1 MSFKASVTYAK
12 ITGRAAYQ
20 LAKGEVSYSDVTA
33 TEITLDAYSLTQRPL
48 DQFSFLDL
56 ASLEPQKNT
65 LDSLGFTDTQAL
77 AMAKSVVDSVG
88 FSEDF
93 DILLIIE
100 RAFGDSF
107 AVSDFSLLV
116 LDKGL
121 ADTVGFLSEL
131 HKSVSL
137 GKADAASIN
146 DLYSAGI
153 EKPVD
158 DSFSFSDSLQT
169 AASFV
174 RGLADASTLSDEST
188 LAFNKPATDVFALL
202 ESQQKSV
209 ALGKDS
215 SFLFGDT
222 QSRVFDK
229 QASEALGVTDSFAR
243 VATYIRNFTDTFGLD
258 ELVNVSPNWGIEKT
272 NVFSFTENFSY
283 EVRAGHN
290 SVLNSSALNTYTL
303 NL

>member
-33 TEITLDAYSLTQRPL
+33 TEIMLDAYSLTQRPL

-65 LDSLGFTDTQAL
+65 LDSLGFTDAQAL
-77 AMAKSVVDSVG
+77 AIAKSVVDSVG
-88 FSEDF
+88 FSEDV
-93 DILLIIE
+93 DVLLIYE
-100 RAFGDSF
+100 RAFSDSF
-107 AVSDFSLLV
+107 AISDFSAIALH
-116 LDKGL
+116 KGL
-121 ADTVGFLSEL
+121 VDTVGFSDGLQNAM
-131 HKSVSL
+131 SL
-137 GKADAASIN
+137 GKAETVSVNELHSVA
-146 DLYSAGI
+146 I
-153 EKPVD
+153 EKSSSD
-158 DSFSFSDSLQT
+158 AFSFSDELQT
-169 AASFV
+169 ATIFV

-188 LAFNKPATDVFALL
+188 LAFNKPATDIFALS

-215 SFLFGDT
+215 SFSFGDT

>member
-1 MSFKASVTYAK
+1 MGPKASVTYAK

-33 TEITLDAYSLTQRPL
+33 TEIMLDAYSLTQRPL

-65 LDSLGFTDTQAL
+65 LDSLGFTDAQAL
-77 AMAKSVVDSVG
+77 AIAKSVVDSVG
-88 FSEDF
+88 FSEDV
-93 DILLIIE
+93 DVLLIYE
-100 RAFGDSF
+100 RAFSDSF
-107 AVSDFSLLV
+107 AISDFSAIALH
-116 LDKGL
+116 KGL
-121 ADTVGFLSEL
+121 VDTVGFSDGLQNAM
-131 HKSVSL
+131 SL
-137 GKADAASIN
+137 GKADTVSVN
-146 DLYSAGI
+146 ELH
-153 EKPVD
+153 
-158 DSFSFSDSLQT
+158 
-169 AASFV
+169 
-174 RGLADASTLSDEST
+174 
-188 LAFNKPATDVFALL
+188 
-202 ESQQKSV
+202 SV
-209 ALGKDS
+209 AIE
-215 SFLFGDT
+215 
-222 QSRVFDK
+222 K

>member
-1 MSFKASVTYAK
+1 MAVKGEVTYAL
-12 ITGRAAYQ
+12 ISSSVAHRI
-20 LAKGEVSYSDVTA
+20 AKGEIAFTKAEA
-33 TEITLDAYSLTQRPL
+33 TEITLDASPTNQYFT
-48 DQFSFLDL
+48 DL
-56 ASLEPQKNT
+56 MSVSESALIHTNKVS
-65 LDSLGFTDTQAL
+65 LDSFGFTDAQVTSL
-77 AMAKSVVDSVG
+77 AKSIVDSVV
-88 FSEDF
+88 FSESVS
-93 DILLIIE
+93 ILLIIE
-100 RAFGDSF
+100 RAFSDSF
-107 AVSDFSLLV
+107 AISDFSAIALH
-116 LDKGL
+116 KGL
-121 ADTVGFLSEL
+121 VDTVGFSDGLQNAM
-131 HKSVSL
+131 SL
-137 GKADAASIN
+137 GKAETVSVN
-146 DLYSAGI
+146 ELHSVEI
-153 EKPVD
+153 EKRNSD
-158 DSFSFSDSLQT
+158 AFSFSDDLQT
-169 AASFV
+169 ATIFV
-174 RGLADASTLSDEST
+174 RGLADASTLSDEYAA
-188 LAFNKPATDVFALL
+188 AFNKPATDVFALS

-215 SFLFGDT
+215 SFSFGDT